1 MSDRSMLSGAR
12 HKSTRRRTQKRGGRG
27 RLIIRGYRRLPEHTK
42 EACYSVPFS
51 NNSMY
56 NNLRD
61 S

>member
-1 MSDRSMLSGAR
+1 MLSGAR